1 MKSVFISKDELEAN
15 ETVQKCKADFPHL
28 TEGQFYILRNEITA
42 FDRNNNEGKISFD
55 GYSGTLVY
63 FEGFSAQGNAHFNE
77 PVLSLQENGTLKN
90 IDGVCELSF
99 YIPVSDLNAAD
110 FEPFNFEE
118 SEFMEPD
125 DILIHAYTHI
135 EKKKTAISVAA
146 FLLLLTGI
154 GGGIGS
160 ILFLRPIIAV
170 VSICVFLIA
179 LILFWLFDNLK
190 KREVLRKRTAPF
202 RYKRL
207 SSLRKYTESLGIDP
221 YVSTFKGHMGV
232 RLSKISENN
241 V

>member
-1 MKSVFISKDELEAN
+1 MFISKDELEAN

-28 TEGQFYILRNEITA
+28 TEWQFYILRNEITA

-63 FEGFSAQGNAHFNE
+63 FEGFSAQGDAHFNE

-90 IDGVCELSF
+90 IDGVCEQSF

-110 FEPFNFEE
+110 FDPFNFEE

-125 DILIHAYTHI
+125 DILIHAYARIKNKSFARTI
-135 EKKKTAISVAA
+135 IVIV
-146 FLLLLTGI
+146 LLL
-154 GGGIGS
+154 GGLVCVFVDAIFH
-160 ILFLRPIIAV
+160 IRPIFSI
-170 VSICVFLIA
+170 VSGCSAAIGV
-179 LILFWLFDNLK
+179 ILMLCLNGHDDLK
-190 KREVLRKRTAPF
+190 EVRKGTVAY

-221 YVSTFKGHMGV
+221 CVSTFKGYMGV
-232 RLSKISENN
+232 RLSKISEDN